1 MLFNTFSFIFLFL
14 PIVWLA
20 WYFFAKKSIRLSVI
34 WLCLASLFFYGYWN
48 PKFLILLT
56 LSIGFNFLI
65 GKRIGMTI
73 AAKPRRVWLMTGI
86 VINLVLLGIF
96 KYFNFFID
104 NLNAVMNLSGQTQW
118 TVMHV
123 VLPLG
128 ISFFTFTQIA
138 FLVDSHRGETT
149 DFDFPRYVLFVTY
162 FPHLIAGPVLHHKQV
177 MPQFEAPGTY
187 DFSYRNLSL
196 GLTIFAF
203 GLFKKVMLADDLA
216 QHVDP
221 VFAAAK
227 MGYEPK
233 LVVAWTAVLAYTFQL
248 YFDFSGY
255 SDMAIGISRMFGVKL
270 PINFDAPYKAKNIS
284 EFWQRWHMT
293 LSTFLR
299 DYLYIPLGGN
309 RAGSWM
315 RYRNLMLTMLLGG
328 LWHGANWTFV
338 VWGGLHGAYL
348 VIHHVFRHV
357 VQGIHLH
364 AWLHRLLKIFS
375 MALTFFAVAVGW
387 IFFRAETM
395 GSALVILQ
403 GCLGL
408 NGMVYTDVFESV
420 LSQFNPNAVARLLV
434 ISALVVWFAPTAL
447 QLSERLLKVTRPW
460 TMVLKAGFIALVL
473 LISFSHIG
481 RISTFI
487 YYQF

>member
-1 MLFNTFSFIFLFL
+1 MLFNTFGFIFLFL

-20 WYFFAKKSIRLSVI
+20 WHWGAKKSIKLSVI

-48 PKFLILLT
+48 PKFLALLG
-56 LSIGFNFLI
+56 LSIGFNYLV
-65 GKRIGMTI
+65 GQRIGALS
-73 AAKPRRVWLMTGI
+73 AARPRRAWLIAGI
-86 VINLVLLGIF
+86 SINLVLLGFF
-96 KYFNFFID
+96 KYFNFFVD
-104 NLNAVMNLSGQTQW
+104 NLNWIMSQTGSAPW

-138 FLVDSHRGETT
+138 FLVDAHRGETT
-149 DFDFPRYVLFVTY
+149 DFDFSRYVLFVTY

-177 MPQFEAPGTY
+177 MPQFEAASTY

-227 MGYEPK
+227 LGYEPK

-270 PINFDAPYKAKNIS
+270 PINFDAPYKSKNIS

-309 RAGSWM
+309 RQGTWM

-338 VWGGLHGAYL
+338 VWGGLHGLYL
-348 VIHHVFRHV
+348 VIHHAFRHV
-357 VQGIHLH
+357 LRG
-364 AWLHRLLKIFS
+364 LKTPLWVRKPLGLVS
-375 MALTFFAVAVGW
+375 VLLTFLAVSIGW

-395 GSALVILQ
+395 GSAMSILR
-403 GCLGL
+403 GCLGF
-408 NGMVYTDVFESV
+408 NGFVATDVFETV
-420 LSQFNPNAVARLLV
+420 LAAFNPNAVARLLA
-434 ISALVVWFAPTAL
+434 ICALLVWLAPTAL
-447 QLSERLLKVTRPW
+447 QLADRFLMPTRGW
-460 TMVLKAGFIALVL
+460 VMLVKASCVSAIFFVSL
-473 LISFSHIG
+473 SHIG